1 MDDFDF
7 DIKLAL
13 VCLYINITLMDIFY
27 YFLSLKDLDLI
38 RNQFEK
44 IEMLNM
50 YSNSLNISIGSDAH
64 PQNKLAF
71 SLLAFFNIFRKSK
84 NKF

>member
-1 MDDFDF
+1 
-7 DIKLAL
+7 
-13 VCLYINITLMDIFY
+13 MDIFY

-71 SLLAFFNIFRKSK
+71 SL
-84 NKF
+84 

>member
-1 MDDFDF
+1 
-7 DIKLAL
+7 
-13 VCLYINITLMDIFY
+13 MDIFY

-50 YSNSLNISIGSDAH
+50 YSNIAKIFQSVVMLIHKTNLPFRYKHFSIYFVNQKTNFEINS
-64 PQNKLAF
+64 
-71 SLLAFFNIFRKSK
+71 
-84 NKF
+84 